1 MKKDKV
7 VFFDIDYTLFDQKK
21 FRKKIYQAISAILKL
36 SKNEIVKVGEELV
49 RTKVGVF
56 DPEVFAKRLTKF
68 FGREHYKKRIT
79 NLFYNDNLMQS
90 CLYKESQKAVEDL
103 QKKALIVIF
112 SKGKDVFQRA
122 KISAI
127 KPLLEDK
134 HIHITTNKYETLPKL
149 IKRYKKKKLYLVDDA
164 LDVLHAAKRLNLE
177 IFTIWVKRGE
187 FAEKQKPIT
196 GFESDA
202 VISNLKEALTLIR
215 N

>member
-21 FRKKIYQAISAILKL
+21 FRKKIYRTISMILKL
-36 SKNEIVKVGEELV
+36 DKNEVVKVGEELV
-49 RTKVGVF
+49 RTKTGVF
-56 DPEVFAKRLTKF
+56 DPEVFAERLTKF
-68 FGREHYKKRIT
+68 FGREDAKNPIT
-79 NLFYNDNLMQS
+79 NLFYDDNLMQS
-90 CLYKESQKAVEDL
+90 CLYKESRKVVENL

-112 SKGKDVFQRA
+112 SKGKDIFQRA

-127 KPLLEDK
+127 KHLLQER
-134 HIHITTNKYETLPKL
+134 HIHITLDKYETLPKL
-149 IKRYKKKKLYLVDDA
+149 MKHYRGKKLYLVDDA
-164 LDVLHAAKRLNLE
+164 YGVLHAAKRLNPE

-187 FAEKQKPIT
+187 FAEKQKPIA

-202 VISNLKEALTLIR
+202 VISNLKEVFSFII